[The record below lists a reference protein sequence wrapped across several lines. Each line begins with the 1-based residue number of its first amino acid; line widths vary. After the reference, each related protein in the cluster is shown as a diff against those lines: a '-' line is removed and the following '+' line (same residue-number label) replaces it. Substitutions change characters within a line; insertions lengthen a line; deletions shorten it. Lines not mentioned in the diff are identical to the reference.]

1 MLNDDPAQSNP
12 SPEPEVVQPSPSS
25 SSASLNEIVSGEGKG
40 SNVPMVLVL
49 ILVVVV
55 FLVGGFFLY
64 NMYLTP
70 SEKSDS
76 GVIDQDI
83 TPTITEEP
91 RQITDKDDVM
101 TLQEELD
108 STKVE
113 DTSNSDSATLDADI
127 NQL

>member
-1 MLNDDPAQSNP
+1 MLNDDPTQSNP
-12 SPEPEVVQPSPSS
+12 SPEPEVVQRSSTSP
-25 SSASLNEIVSGEGKG
+25 SASLNEIVSGGGKG

-70 SEKSDS
+70 SEKSES
-76 GVIDQDI
+76 GVTEKDI

>member
-1 MLNDDPAQSNP
+1 MLNDDPTQSNP
-12 SPEPEVVQPSPSS
+12 SPEPEVVQPSPAS

-76 GVIDQDI
+76 GVIEQDI
-83 TPTITEEP
+83 TPTITEP
-91 RQITDKDDVM
+91 QQITDKDDVM